1 MLQLLSAMRR
11 RLLRWP
17 KKRSARVFDEAA
29 LALAPEVEAAAA
41 AAAERRRPW
50 GGGLAMLLALAR
62 APLAAAS
69 CLACH
74 ADDMEARGQ
83 LHAAELGDLMV
94 GEAMRFAIYL

>member
-11 RLLRWP
+11 RLRWP
-17 KKRSARVFDEAA
+17 RKRSARVFDEAA
-29 LALAPEVEAAAA
+29 LALALAPEDEAA

>member
-11 RLLRWP
+11 RVRWP

-29 LALAPEVEAAAA
+29 LALAPEVD

-83 LHAAELGDLMV
+83 LHAVEFGDLVV

>member
-11 RLLRWP
+11 RLRWP

-29 LALAPEVEAAAA
+29 LALAPEVEAA

>member
-11 RLLRWP
+11 RLRWP

-29 LALAPEVEAAAA
+29 LALAPEVDA

-83 LHAAELGDLMV
+83 LHAVELGDLMV